1 MRGLKQLKYSI
12 FLIIFF
18 SVLVIIFNYK
28 NIFYKKPTTETIHR
42 KLSGISD
49 YTYDIHIKYLDEKI
63 TILKGVFTPYEAEV
77 LVLPLMNRNPNL
89 FLEKKVLEIGTGSG
103 VIALYASKLRAK
115 KVIAT
120 DISLAAINNVEL
132 NAKKL
137 GFSSIIEARHVSKDN
152 IGAYSVIKNTEKFDI
167 IIANPPY
174 SLDLDVEKNTAVT
187 DSGDLG
193 FSIINGLQKH
203 LKQNGKAI
211 LLYNSFF
218 YHHIIIKYAKHRG
231 FHVTH
236 NNATT
241 MTPWEVDS
249 IFNLYSKKICKKE
262 GIDMNA
268 LHFNSLKNPIGSV
281 RIYDKNQDYLFHNDH
296 NIYPGMIVIEHK
308 TE

>member
-1 MRGLKQLKYSI
+1 MKQLKYIIYLS
-12 FLIIFF
+12 IIFF
-18 SVLVIIFNYK
+18 VVLIIFNYK
-28 NIFYKKPTTETIHR
+28 NTFFKKPASETIDR
-42 KLSGISD
+42 KPSGISD
-49 YTYDIHIKYLDEKI
+49 YVQDIHVKYLEEKI

-77 LVLPLMNRNPNL
+77 FVLPLMSRHQNL
-89 FLEKKVLEIGTGSG
+89 FLEKEVLEIGTGSG
-103 VIALYASKLRAK
+103 VIALYASTLRAK

-120 DISLAAINNVEL
+120 DISQTAINNVKL

-137 GFSSIIEARHVSKDN
+137 GFSSIIEARHVTKDN
-152 IGAYSVIKNTEKFDI
+152 IGAYSVMKDTEKVDI
-167 IIANPPY
+167 IISNPPY
-174 SLDLDVEKNTAVT
+174 SLDLDAEQNTAVT

-218 YHHIIIKYAKHRG
+218 YHHIIVKYAKYRG
-231 FHVTH
+231 FLVTH

-241 MTPWEVDS
+241 MTPWGVGS
-249 IFNLYSKKICKKE
+249 IFNLYAKKICKKE

-268 LHFNSLKNPIGSV
+268 LHFNFLENHIGVV
-281 RIYDKNQDYLFHNDH
+281 RIYDKNQDYLFDNDQ
-296 NIYPGMIVIEHK
+296 NIYPGIIVIEHK